1 MYRHP
6 MIREAAVIGVPDELM
21 GESVNAIVAL
31 KDDTHHLSIEELR
44 AFCEGK
50 LAHFKIPKY
59 SELNAFLPRDATG
72 KVLKIVLRHPQE
84 KSNVS
89 AD

>member
-1 MYRHP
+1 MSWW
-6 MIREAAVIGVPDELM
+6 

-59 SELNAFLPRDATG
+59 LELNASLPRDATE